1 MNPVNLLQP
10 SYWFAEAPLLTPLAL
25 RAMVVFFGALLLA
38 AVVLKIKSAKAEP
51 ALARGWRKISRWC
64 VGLSIFGL
72 VILFFR
78 YQFVPLLS
86 RRFIY
91 LVWLGLAAV
100 GLRSSLKYFLKQL
113 PERQRQSAEQLK
125 RGKYLP

>member
-1 MNPVNLLQP
+1 
-10 SYWFAEAPLLTPLAL
+10 
-25 RAMVVFFGALLLA
+25 MVIFFGALLLA

-51 ALARGWRKISRWC
+51 ALARGWRQISRWC
-64 VGLSIFGL
+64 VGLSIFGF

-100 GLRSSLKYFLKQL
+100 GFSSILKYFLKQL

-125 RGKYLP
+125 REKYLP